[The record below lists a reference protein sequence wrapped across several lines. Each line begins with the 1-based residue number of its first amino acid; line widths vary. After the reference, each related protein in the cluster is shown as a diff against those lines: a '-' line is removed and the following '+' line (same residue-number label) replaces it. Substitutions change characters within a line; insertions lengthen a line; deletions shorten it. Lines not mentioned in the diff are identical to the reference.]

1 MMISLRTRYL
11 MVRDIYNIID
21 CEELNLNEKIDVMKY
36 QEDWDEV
43 ENEDKVDI
51 AIRNILNEN
60 TISQI

>member
-1 MMISLRTRYL
+1 MMISLRTRHL

-51 AIRNILNEN
+51 AIRSILNEN

>member
-1 MMISLRTRYL
+1 MMISLKTRHL

-51 AIRNILNEN
+51 AIRSILNEN

>member
-1 MMISLRTRYL
+1 MMISLRTRHL

-43 ENEDKVDI
+43 ENEAQVDI
-51 AIRNILNEN
+51 AIRNILNQN

>member
-1 MMISLRTRYL
+1 

-51 AIRNILNEN
+51 AIRSILNEN

>member
-1 MMISLRTRYL
+1 MMISLRTRHL

-21 CEELNLNEKIDVMKY
+21 CEELKLNEKIDVMKY

-51 AIRNILNEN
+51 AIRSILNEN

>member
-1 MMISLRTRYL
+1 MMISLRTRHL

-51 AIRNILNEN
+51 DIRSILNEN

>member
-1 MMISLRTRYL
+1 MMISLRTRHL

-51 AIRNILNEN
+51 AVRSILNEN

>member
-1 MMISLRTRYL
+1 MMISLRTRHV

-21 CEELNLNEKIDVMKY
+21 CEELNLNEKMDVMKY

-51 AIRNILNEN
+51 AVRSILNEN
-60 TISQI
+60 TRSQI

>member
-1 MMISLRTRYL
+1 MMISLRTRHL

-51 AIRNILNEN
+51 AIRSILHEN

>member
-51 AIRNILNEN
+51 AIRSILNEN

>member
-1 MMISLRTRYL
+1 MMISLRTRHL

-51 AIRNILNEN
+51 AIRSVLNEN

>member
-1 MMISLRTRYL
+1 MMISLRTRHL
-11 MVRDIYNIID
+11 MVRDIYNMID

-51 AIRNILNEN
+51 AIRSILNEN

>member
-1 MMISLRTRYL
+1 MISLRTRHL

-51 AIRNILNEN
+51 AIRSILNEN

>member
-1 MMISLRTRYL
+1 

-51 AIRNILNEN
+51 AVRSILNEN

>member
-1 MMISLRTRYL
+1 MMISLRTRHL
-11 MVRDIYNIID
+11 MVRDIYNVID

-51 AIRNILNEN
+51 AIRSILNEN